1 MLIEAKLQDQQRYHD
16 LMVEAK
22 VRMTA
27 INTFTGDQR
36 GIPSQIIR
44 EFDILQ
50 IRMLCEI
57 IGLAC
62 LVAHGDLID
71 QAHGNLRKEY
81 KPGQIF
87 DALEDLHDDF
97 FPVPGTIKKTETGW
111 HFDYWEGGPFATKEE
126 LTTIWA
132 RSGDVLHRGSLKN
145 LIKAKAPVENQFAEV
160 VEWGQKISNTASSS
174 DNHRWPGMGVR
185 LYVA

>member
-1 MLIEAKLQDQQRYHD
+1 MATYVKNISL
-16 LMVEAK
+16 
-22 VRMTA
+22 
-27 INTFTGDQR
+27 
-36 GIPSQIIR
+36 
-44 EFDILQ
+44 
-50 IRMLCEI
+50 
-57 IGLAC
+57 
-62 LVAHGDLID
+62 
-71 QAHGNLRKEY
+71 
-81 KPGQIF
+81 GQIF

>member
-1 MLIEAKLQDQQRYHD
+1 MSIEEKSQDQLRYHE

-22 VRMTA
+22 ARLLA
-27 INTFTGDQR
+27 INTVTDNLR

-44 EFDILQ
+44 EFGILQ

-71 QAHGNLRKEY
+71 QVPGNLRKEY

-87 DALEDLHDDF
+87 DALGNLHDDF
-97 FPVPGTIKKTETGW
+97 FPVPGTLKKTEIGW
-111 HFDYWEGGPFATKEE
+111 HLDHWEGGPFATKEE
-126 LTTIWA
+126 LATIWA
-132 RSGDVLHRGSLKN
+132 GSGDFLHRGSLKN
-145 LIKAKAPVENQFAEV
+145 LIKAKCNGPINLRTR
-160 VEWGQKISNTASSS
+160 SPT
-174 DNHRWPGMGVR
+174 
-185 LYVA
+185 